1 MKKKSKVL
9 KKVFPLS
16 RLLYN
21 QRKLQL
27 EKKRNKM
34 ALIWR
39 ELVRKNKNKKATM
52 KLEKRRRRGI
62 GKDWKKSERREN
74 WPKRRRRRL
83 N

>member
-1 MKKKSKVL
+1 MTQTVMKKKSKVL

-34 ALIWR
+34 ALI
-39 ELVRKNKNKKATM
+39 
-52 KLEKRRRRGI
+52 
-62 GKDWKKSERREN
+62 
-74 WPKRRRRRL
+74 
-83 N
+83 